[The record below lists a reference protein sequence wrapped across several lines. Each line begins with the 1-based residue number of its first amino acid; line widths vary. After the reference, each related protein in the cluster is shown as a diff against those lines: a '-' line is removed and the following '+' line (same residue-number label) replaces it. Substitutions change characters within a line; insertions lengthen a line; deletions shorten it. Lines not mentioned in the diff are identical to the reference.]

1 MDMQRLM
8 QQAQQMQ
15 RKLAKIEAELDAK
28 EYEGSN
34 NGVTV
39 KVSGKNE
46 VLEVSI
52 PDELMNVEDKEELQD
67 MILLA
72 ANAAISAAAQEREE
86 KMGAI
91 TQGVRMPGM

>member
-34 NGVTV
+34 NGVVVRIT
-39 KVSGKNE
+39 GKNE
-46 VLEVSI
+46 VIAVEI
-52 PDELMNVEDKEELQD
+52 PEELMNPDDREELQD

-72 ANAAISAAAQEREE
+72 ANSALSAASQEREE

-91 TQGVRMPGM
+91 TQGVRLPGM

>member
-34 NGVTV
+34 NGVVVRIT
-39 KVSGKNE
+39 GKNE
-46 VLEVSI
+46 VIAVEI
-52 PDELMNVEDKEELQD
+52 PEELMNPDDREELQD

-72 ANAAISAAAQEREE
+72 ANSALSAASQEREE

>member
-1 MDMQRLM
+1 
-8 QQAQQMQ
+8 MQ

-34 NGVTV
+34 NGVVVRIT
-39 KVSGKNE
+39 GKNE
-46 VLEVSI
+46 VIAVEI
-52 PDELMNVEDKEELQD
+52 PEELMNPDDREELQD

-72 ANAAISAAAQEREE
+72 ANSALSAASQEREE